1 MKNSKKLKSF
11 LILCLAIILLRIPLL
26 LTGST
31 TTLKVQTRINLINN
45 SNLSPAITPLW
56 NHSLGDDQWVTAL
69 AISSDSDYIA
79 ATYHTLNAGFAE
91 NGTIILFNNS
101 LPKIKYPIWKYSI
114 INSFYSVAISANGSY
129 IVAGGSSYDNTIHF
143 FDYLNP
149 IPIWNYSTGG
159 RIYDVW
165 ISNDGHFIGAAS
177 GSKRIFLFNQ
187 TSHSPYW
194 EASISGLALRV
205 EASSNASYIAVTD
218 NAHKLHL
225 FNKSSSLPE
234 WTYSF
239 PSDMATALSMSANG
253 DYIVTGSEGVF
264 LFNKNSS
271 IPIWV
276 YNTSQY
282 IRSVKITPDGNYIVA
297 GGWDNKVYL
306 FNRSDSTPIWS
317 YQTDGRLGAVD
328 ISDNGEYIVAQ
339 SSDDYVYLFTKASS
353 TPIWSYK
360 LDGVQTGS
368 YDYRLDISPDGK
380 YIVAGGIHHIYLFE
394 NEFATSWI
402 TINSPKDDEIFGNSA
417 PDYNITIYHSYN
429 SIWYTIDNGL
439 TNFTTESLNGT
450 IDQAY
455 WDTLSDG
462 PLELTFYVNN
472 SKKHTSSKFVS
483 IIKDTSTSSIPSGQA
498 ISGYNLPWLAVAI
511 SIIFVVLIKKKKQ
524 K

>member
-11 LILCLAIILLRIPLL
+11 LILCLAIILLRTPLL
-26 LTGST
+26 LTGSS
-31 TTLKVQTRINLINN
+31 TTLKVQTSINLINYSN
-45 SNLSPAITPLW
+45 SSPTITPLW

-69 AISSDSDYIA
+69 EISSDSNYIVA
-79 ATYHTLNAGFAE
+79 IYHTLNAGFAE

-101 LPKIKYPIWKYSI
+101 LPEIKNLIWNYSI
-114 INSFYSVAISANGSY
+114 LNSFYSVAISANGSC
-129 IVAGGSSYDNTIHF
+129 IVAGGGYYDKKVHF

-159 RIYDVW
+159 WVYDVW
-165 ISNDGHFIGAAS
+165 ISDDGQFIGAAS
-177 GSKRIFLFNQ
+177 ESKKVFLFNK
-187 TSHSPYW
+187 TGYPPFW
-194 EASISGLALRV
+194 GASISGLALRV

-239 PSDMATALSMSANG
+239 TSDMATALSMSANG

-282 IRSVKITPDGNYIVA
+282 IRSVKITPDGNHIVA
-297 GGWDNKVYL
+297 GGWDNRVYL
-306 FNRSDSTPIWS
+306 FNRLDSTPIWS
-317 YQTDGRLGAVD
+317 YETDGILGAVD
-328 ISDNGEYIVAQ
+328 ITDNGEYIVAQ
-339 SSDDYVYLFTKASS
+339 SSDDYVYLFTNTSS

-402 TINSPKDDEIFGNSA
+402 TI
-417 PDYNITIYHSYN
+417 
-429 SIWYTIDNGL
+429 
-439 TNFTTESLNGT
+439 
-450 IDQAY
+450 
-455 WDTLSDG
+455 
-462 PLELTFYVNN
+462 
-472 SKKHTSSKFVS
+472 
-483 IIKDTSTSSIPSGQA
+483 
-498 ISGYNLPWLAVAI
+498 
-511 SIIFVVLIKKKKQ
+511 
-524 K
+524 